1 METVTRRGLMLLG
14 AFAVLAL
21 PGCARVKPAEMQA
34 ALADLRSEMV
44 AGDEAVARQVTQVNS
59 RVDGLESRM
68 AGLEQE
74 LRRMG
79 EEFDATVERL
89 EASIRFNT
97 PIYFAFDDAA
107 VQSQYQ
113 PMLERFVAVVNSYYP
128 GALITVEGFTDPVG
142 SEAYNLRL
150 GQRRADAVKE
160 YLSGAG
166 LNSQQLKAVSYGK
179 NTQRLVAPGERGP
192 GQAGWQNRRVVLVI
206 DHAAPPSAAGTI
218 SDADSN

>member
-44 AGDEAVARQVTQVNS
+44 AGDEAVAQQVTQVNS

-74 LRRMG
+74 LRQMG
-79 EEFDATVERL
+79 EEFDATVERI
-89 EASIRFNT
+89 ESAIRFNT
-97 PIYFAFDDAA
+97 PIYFAFDDAT
-107 VQSQYQ
+107 VQGDYHE
-113 PMLERFVAVVNSYYP
+113 MLERFVSVVNEYYP

-150 GQRRADAVKE
+150 GQRRAEAVRDF
-160 YLSGAG
+160 LAGAG
-166 LNSQQLKAVSYGK
+166 LSADQLKAVSYGK

-206 DHAAPPSAAGTI
+206 DHAASGSTAGMI
-218 SDADSN
+218 SDASTN